1 MNFYFIALKTIV
13 IKEVLRFSRIW
24 VQTIVPPVITTSLYF
39 IIFGHLIGS
48 RIGEMEGYS
57 YIEYIVPGLVMMAV
71 ITNSYSNV
79 VSSFFGAKFGHY
91 VEELLV
97 SPTPNWLILLG
108 YVLGGMARGL
118 TVGIAVTAVSL
129 VFSHLRI
136 ENLLVTISIALLTAA
151 LFALAGFI
159 NAVFANSFDD
169 ISIVPTFVLTPLTYL
184 GGVFY
189 SINLLPGFWQ
199 HASLANPILYM
210 VNAFRDG
217 MLGTSDIP
225 LSVSY
230 AVILAFIAALS
241 AIALTLLN
249 RGVGI
254 RS

>member
-48 RIGEMEGYS
+48 RIGQMEGYS